1 MRTRSIVMPV
11 ALNIADLFEH
21 AVDAAP
27 DRPAVKVG
35 DRVLTY
41 AELEASA
48 NRLAHFLS
56 AQGVQPG
63 EHVALYARNSIEHV
77 IGLLATL
84 KIRAVS
90 INVNYRYVE
99 GELDYLFDNAD
110 VVAVIHERCYAPLV
124 ARCAPRHERLKT
136 FVALPDAPMPDDPEP
151 GSDADVSGFGG
162 VLFDDAIDGQ
172 SASRD
177 FGGRTADDLHV
188 IYTGGTTGFP
198 KGVMW
203 RHEDFWRV
211 LAGGI
216 DFVTGQPLSEYDQ
229 SEQAKQDG
237 RLVTFPLSPLMHGG
251 AQTSLL
257 MHLFAGHLTILEPKF
272 EPVRTWE
279 IVEREGVQLLFMTG
293 DAMARPLIEE
303 FERKAATGTPYLAA
317 SLVAISSTA
326 AIFSPEVKGRWLE
339 AFPNAFLTDSIGA
352 TETGFQGT
360 GLQDKGSISQD
371 GALVALGP
379 DSVVIGDDDKVLD
392 LAANVGAVG
401 RLGRTGNV
409 PVGYYKDPEKSAA
422 TFLVIDG
429 VRYSVPGDR
438 ARIETD
444 NKVTLL
450 GRGSNCVNT
459 GGEKVY
465 PEEVEAAV
473 KAHPAVY
480 DCLVVGIPD
489 ERYGQAVAAVVELR
503 DGHALDIEDLRTFLR
518 SSLSGYKLPRAMTV
532 VGKVPRNP
540 AGKAQYPQARELALA
555 DAEAR
560 QTV

>member
-1 MRTRSIVMPV
+1 MRV

-41 AELEASA
+41 AELEACA

-56 AQGVQPG
+56 GQGVQPG

-77 IGLLATL
+77 VGLLATL

-124 ARCAPRHERLKT
+124 ARCAPRHEKLTT
-136 FVALPDAPMPDDPEP
+136 FVALPDAPMPDDPGP

-162 VLFDDAIDGQ
+162 VLFDDAINGQ

-177 FGGRTADDLHV
+177 FGARTADDLHV

-229 SEQAKQDG
+229 SEQARQDG

-293 DAMARPLIEE
+293 DAMARPLVEE
-303 FERKAATGTPYLAA
+303 FERKAATGTPYRAA

-360 GLQDKGSISQD
+360 GLQDKSSISKD

-409 PVGYYKDPEKSAA
+409 PVGYYKDPAKSAA

-489 ERYGQAVAAVVELR
+489 GKYGHAVAAVVELR
-503 DGHALDIEDLRTFLR
+503 DGHALDLEDLRTFLR
-518 SSLSGYKLPRAMTV
+518 STLSGYKLPRAMTV